1 MRTLSDQL
9 RERIGADAVLTAP
22 ADIAPYLTD
31 HRGLYHGR
39 ACAVVLPRAVEQV
52 SQVLA
57 LCNERRIGVVPHGGN
72 TSYCGGATPDE
83 SGRQIVLALA
93 RLDRIRAVDAAGF
106 TLVAEAG
113 CVLQT
118 VQRAADD
125 AERLFPLSLGSE
137 GSCQI
142 GGNLATNAG
151 GTQVLR
157 YGMMRDLVLGLEV
170 VLADGR
176 VLSSLTPLRKD
187 NTGYDVKSL
196 FLGSEGTLGV
206 ITAASLKL
214 YPKIRSV
221 ATAFAAVADV
231 QAAVDLLGELR
242 ERGADL
248 VSSFE
253 LLPRI
258 AVDLTTRHIPGVAD
272 PLGGSHTWYVLC
284 ELSSSRAEE
293 PLAETLE
300 TALAAALERGKVLDA
315 ALAKSERDRE
325 AFWRLRES
333 VPEAQRRDGA
343 SLKHD
348 ISVPVARL
356 PEFVRQ
362 GSEWVRDHV
371 PDGRLVAYGHVG
383 DGNLHFNLNQ
393 APGADPA
400 AFLARAETVM
410 RAIHDLVQ
418 AFGGS
423 FSAEHGIGR
432 LKVAELERYA
442 SAVELDLMRAIKRA
456 LDPNGIL
463 NPGKVL
469 RAPGPRD
476 RTPGTRD
483 HAPGTRDRTPGT
495 RDRSPEPRDEET
507 S

>member
-1 MRTLSDQL
+1 M
-9 RERIGADAVLTAP
+9 LTAP
-22 ADIAPYLTD
+22 ADVAPYLTD

-39 ACAVVLPRAVEQV
+39 ACAVLLPRTVEQV
-52 SQVLA
+52 SQALA
-57 LCNERRIGVVPHGGN
+57 LCNERRVGVVPHGGN

-93 RLDRIRAVDAAGF
+93 RLDRIRSLDAAGF
-106 TLVAEAG
+106 TLIAEAG
-113 CVLQT
+113 CILRN
-118 VQRAADD
+118 VQSAAED
-125 AERLFPLSLGSE
+125 AGRLFPLSLGSQ

-151 GTQVLR
+151 GMQVLR
-157 YGMMRDLVLGLEV
+157 YGMIRDLVLGLEV

-176 VLSSLTPLRKD
+176 VLPSLSPLRKD

-214 YPKIRSV
+214 YPKVRNL
-221 ATAFAAVADV
+221 ATAFAAVRDV
-231 QAAVDLLGELR
+231 QAAVDLLADLR
-242 ERGADL
+242 ERGADS

-258 AVDLTTRHIPGVAD
+258 AVDLTTRHIPGVVD
-272 PLGGSHTWYVLC
+272 PLGKRHAWHVLC
-284 ELSSSRAEE
+284 ELTSSSADE
-293 PLAETLE
+293 PLSETLE
-300 TALAAALERGKVLDA
+300 SALAAGLERGEVLDA
-315 ALAKSERDRE
+315 ALAQSERERE

-348 ISVPVARL
+348 ISVPVGRL
-356 PEFVRQ
+356 PEFVRRA
-362 GSEWVRDHV
+362 SEWVRDHV

-393 APGADPA
+393 APGADA
-400 AFLARAETVM
+400 AVFLSRADTVM
-410 RAIHDLVQ
+410 RAIHDLVHD
-418 AFGGS
+418 FGGS

-432 LKVAELERYA
+432 LKVAELERYG

-469 RAPGPRD
+469 RATVSRNPVPH
-476 RTPGTRD
+476 TQT
-483 HAPGTRDRTPGT
+483 
-495 RDRSPEPRDEET
+495 EE
-507 S
+507 SS